1 MGSGASTPAWANT
14 SIEGLGYG
22 VERLHMTHSGGA
34 LREEDEDADDGDE
47 DEEDE
52 ELDGEDEETE
62 GQVEKDNK
70 QAAQK
75 KKGAYHLK
83 PLLIQAIQEL
93 IDELETVDGNIAK
106 DARDHVHSG

>member
-22 VERLHMTHSGGA
+22 VERLHMTQSGGA
-34 LREEDEDADDGDE
+34 LQEEDEDADDGDE
-47 DEEDE
+47 DEE
-52 ELDGEDEETE
+52 ELDGEDEDETE
-62 GQVEKDNK
+62 EQVERDNK
-70 QAAQK
+70 QAAKK